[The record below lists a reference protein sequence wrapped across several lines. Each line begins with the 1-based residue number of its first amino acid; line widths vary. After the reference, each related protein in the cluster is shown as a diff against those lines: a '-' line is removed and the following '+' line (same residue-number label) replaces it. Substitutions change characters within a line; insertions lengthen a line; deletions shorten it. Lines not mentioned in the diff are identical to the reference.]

1 MASPSGTPTGP
12 KTGAGSGTIRG
23 SRSVGLGGGWVQ
35 RRRANPT
42 HFWFSRS
49 ISSPELRA
57 RRRHRCDL
65 GATCVEDR
73 SGDSTGHVGMCGPRA
88 LESMEQ
94 WLLHVG
100 VDTQTR
106 TLAPEVNHPETYDW
120 SIGRKGPTPP
130 APRTGRASTRR
141 PTHTLAPG
149 HRPTTRDLPPG
160 DSDRHTPSTESYL
173 RHWVLVQKS
182 VPNPRRP
189 TPSVREPYGGLP
201 LSFRVEMLPSL
212 QGSCP
217 CFATKPRLMLRG
229 TLQSFFCQ
237 PMSSSRRGRG
247 AGARGSFYLL
257 KEERSLPPP

>member
-1 MASPSGTPTGP
+1 M
-12 KTGAGSGTIRG
+12 
-23 SRSVGLGGGWVQ
+23 
-35 RRRANPT
+35 
-42 HFWFSRS
+42 
-49 ISSPELRA
+49 
-57 RRRHRCDL
+57 
-65 GATCVEDR
+65 
-73 SGDSTGHVGMCGPRA
+73 
-88 LESMEQ
+88 
-94 WLLHVG
+94 
-100 VDTQTR
+100 
-106 TLAPEVNHPETYDW
+106 APEVWVWEVGGFKDAVQIQLTSGSVGQSLLLNSAHDDDTGATW
-120 SIGRKGPTPP
+120 SHVRRGPLRGHRDTRHVWAPCAGVDGTVAPARRCRHADTDPRPRGEPPRDVRLVNWAERPDTSRTQDRPGLYEAPHTHTSTGTSPHHKGPPTW
-130 APRTGRASTRR
+130 GLG
-141 PTHTLAPG
+141 PTHT
-149 HRPTTRDLPPG
+149 D
-160 DSDRHTPSTESYL
+160 TESYL

-237 PMSSSRRGRG
+237 PLSSSRRGRG